1 MKTRRQYDEE
11 FKKMAVELADAKGSI
26 KNTADELGITPQILT
41 RWRKEHSF
49 AQTDNLS
56 GRTGPS
62 QEQQEIL
69 RLRKELKQAE
79 LERDILKKAGRHL
92 LQERRDIFQFIKAHQ
107 GEFPVETGPPVR
119 MCKVLNVSRSGYYYW
134 LAQRPTNRTRE
145 NKTIIELISGSL
157 TASKGRYG
165 SPKITQDLRAQGVNV
180 SRPRVARLMK
190 QANLKSIIQ
199 KKYVVTTTDSKHAY
213 PVAENHLNRQFNP
226 AKPGQA
232 WVSDLTY
239 IRTGEGWIYL
249 TMIMDLYDRKVIGW
263 ALSKSM
269 RAAETTIPA
278 WQMAIKN
285 RPIERNLIF
294 HSDRGVQYACHAFTK
309 LLKKHP
315 LVLQSM
321 SGKGNCWDNA
331 VAESFFKT
339 LKSELVYQQNF
350 QSRAMAK
357 QAVFEYIEIWYN
369 RQRRH
374 SSLGYLSPFDYY
386 NGQLQHVA

>member
-1 MKTRRQYDEE
+1 
-11 FKKMAVELADAKGSI
+11 
-26 KNTADELGITPQILT
+26 
-41 RWRKEHSF
+41 
-49 AQTDNLS
+49 
-56 GRTGPS
+56 
-62 QEQQEIL
+62 
-69 RLRKELKQAE
+69 
-79 LERDILKKAGRHL
+79 
-92 LQERRDIFQFIKAHQ
+92 
-107 GEFPVETGPPVR
+107 

-134 LAQRPTNRTRE
+134 LTQRPTNRTKE
-145 NKTIIELISGSL
+145 NETILELISDSL

-199 KKYVVTTTDSKHAY
+199 KKYVVTTTDSKHTY

-226 AKPGQA
+226 TKPGQA

-239 IRTGEGWIYL
+239 IATGEGWIYL
-249 TMIMDLYDRKVIGW
+249 TIIIDLYDRKVIGW

-269 RAAETTIPA
+269 KAAETTIPA

-331 VAESFFKT
+331 VAESFFKS

-350 QSRAMAK
+350 QTRAMAK
-357 QAVFEYIEIWYN
+357 QAVFEYIEICGAA
-369 RQRRH
+369 RAVQ
-374 SSLGYLSPFDYY
+374 SSTTAFSVRLSFPFR
-386 NGQLQHVA
+386 LL